1 VEGIVMELK
10 NEVNA
15 EFFIEIDSHYSD

>member
-10 NEVNA
+10 NEVNT
-15 EFFIEIDSHYSD
+15 EFFIEIDSHYRD

>member
-10 NEVNA
+10 NEVNT
-15 EFFIEIDSHYSD
+15 EFFIEIDSYYRD